1 MGIGYLSIEAYTADE
16 ALPVNS
22 ARISVTDSSGSVLY
36 TMATDENGVSPAVQ
50 LEAPDIS
57 HTLDPNDPGP
67 HYGSYDVEVSAS
79 GYDSSVI
86 RGVQILDQRHS
97 ILPVNLTPMAKGQ
110 RVVYTN
116 EIAIPKNALEVAST
130 RVAYTPPTLPRILP
144 DVAIPSNVRVHL
156 AAPSAWGQNVT
167 VSFTDYIKNCA
178 SSEIYATWPVA
189 SLEANI
195 LCEISLLLNRIYT
208 EWYPSKGYDFDITN
222 NTQYDQAFVYG
233 RNIFQE
239 ISVVVDRIFNEYVR
253 RAGHKEPYYT
263 EYCNGTTST
272 CPGLSQWGTVPLAE
286 SGMNA
291 LQILKQYYPDDIEIA
306 ETYNIKDAPQSY
318 PGYSL
323 SEGSQ
328 SDFVKA
334 IQNQL
339 NRIRENYPLIP
350 QIRNPNGVFGYDTEN
365 AVKVFQQ
372 TFGLSADGIVGKATW
387 YKISA
392 IYAAVKKLAELGGEG
407 DVIGPG
413 ATPPTTAI
421 REGSKGTQVAKLQFL
436 LNYIGMFYPGVE
448 SVIENATFDAQ
459 TKASVESFQT
469 LFGLTPDGIVGPAT
483 WRLLYDIYNGI
494 DENVQIPEPPDE
506 TPSPVYPYPGYI
518 LKEGSRGED
527 VLLLQKMLNQLSV
540 YYPQVPRISED
551 GVFGNGT
558 KGAVQAFQY
567 VFGLDADGIVG
578 PATWNAIAEKYAG
591 ISGSTQKPSYP
602 GYALNTGAS
611 GEEVRLVQN
620 YINALSVRYP
630 SIPRISVDGIYGTG
644 TKEAVRAFQRLFSL
658 TADGIVGPSTWK
670 VLVDQYYAVRDN
682 QSARSVQ
689 SGSYPTYT
697 QGVLQTQSASLNE
710 ADYSEISL
718 TPDTDLD
725 YDVEP
730 AAYTQDEALGSEY
743 GTGIESQITDLHDY
757 ENPYQE
763 PALDNSNSGVPPT
776 PDRGAI
782 QPQSPFDA
790 KQIQPTPAQQANQQS
805 GYPVSSATGAK
816 KQDSATSW
824 TLYGY
829 NASGASRDD
838 DQDYRGRYVPVTP
851 ATPVTPAQS
860 GCGCGKQA
868 EVQAQT
874 QATVPAQTPVQPQAQ
889 TANPCEGLDPLNALA
904 TILLLQILIGD
915 GGLADLAKDEAFEA
929 LSAQKAAV
937 KEEPKKK
944 GCRC

>member
-239 ISVVVDRIFNEYVR
+239 IRVVVDRIFNEYVR

-291 LQILKQYYPDDIEIA
+291 LQILKQYYPEDIEIA

-372 TFGLSADGIVGKATW
+372 TFGLSADG
-387 YKISA
+387 
-392 IYAAVKKLAELGGEG
+392 
-407 DVIGPG
+407 
-413 ATPPTTAI
+413 
-421 REGSKGTQVAKLQFL
+421 
-436 LNYIGMFYPGVE
+436 
-448 SVIENATFDAQ
+448 
-459 TKASVESFQT
+459 
-469 LFGLTPDGIVGPAT
+469 
-483 WRLLYDIYNGI
+483 
-494 DENVQIPEPPDE
+494 
-506 TPSPVYPYPGYI
+506 
-518 LKEGSRGED
+518 
-527 VLLLQKMLNQLSV
+527 
-540 YYPQVPRISED
+540 
-551 GVFGNGT
+551 
-558 KGAVQAFQY
+558 
-567 VFGLDADGIVG
+567 
-578 PATWNAIAEKYAG
+578 
-591 ISGSTQKPSYP
+591 
-602 GYALNTGAS
+602 
-611 GEEVRLVQN
+611 
-620 YINALSVRYP
+620 
-630 SIPRISVDGIYGTG
+630 
-644 TKEAVRAFQRLFSL
+644 
-658 TADGIVGPSTWK
+658 
-670 VLVDQYYAVRDN
+670 
-682 QSARSVQ
+682 
-689 SGSYPTYT
+689 
-697 QGVLQTQSASLNE
+697 
-710 ADYSEISL
+710 
-718 TPDTDLD
+718 
-725 YDVEP
+725 
-730 AAYTQDEALGSEY
+730 
-743 GTGIESQITDLHDY
+743 
-757 ENPYQE
+757 
-763 PALDNSNSGVPPT
+763 
-776 PDRGAI
+776 
-782 QPQSPFDA
+782 
-790 KQIQPTPAQQANQQS
+790 
-805 GYPVSSATGAK
+805 
-816 KQDSATSW
+816 
-824 TLYGY
+824 
-829 NASGASRDD
+829 
-838 DQDYRGRYVPVTP
+838 
-851 ATPVTPAQS
+851 
-860 GCGCGKQA
+860 
-868 EVQAQT
+868 
-874 QATVPAQTPVQPQAQ
+874 
-889 TANPCEGLDPLNALA
+889 
-904 TILLLQILIGD
+904 
-915 GGLADLAKDEAFEA
+915 
-929 LSAQKAAV
+929 
-937 KEEPKKK
+937 
-944 GCRC
+944 